1 MSKII
6 ESLTLDGNTLP
17 IQFIRYNP
25 HSYSIDGVKQRT
37 NQTQRH
43 EQLIQAI
50 HTTLFTCPFSVL
62 YIYNYMF
69 YDTINNRPAIFNNTE
84 YNESFKQLVT

>member
-1 MSKII
+1 MRKVI
-6 ESLTLDGNTLP
+6 ESLTVDGNTLP

-43 EQLIQAI
+43 EQLIQEI

-62 YIYNYMF
+62 YMF
-69 YDTINNRPAIFNNTE
+69 YDTINNIPAIFNDTE
-84 YNESFKQLVT
+84 YNESFKQLLT